1 MFPLRQAHPRPGG
14 QGQPDSKVRKLQG
27 RAAEFVRD
35 LPGNNSISGL
45 VIILFPVTFQLVFNL
60 KFSSSDSFVP
70 VGDLLAISLASLQPV
85 REEL

>member
-14 QGQPDSKVRKLQG
+14 QGQPDSKVRELQG

-45 VIILFPVTFQLVFNL
+45 LILFPVIYQLVFNL